1 MADHPNAATARAAL
15 EAFQS
20 GDMARVAAAIAEDAV
35 WHVPG
40 SHKWAGEYRG
50 RGDILGR
57 FEKMAA
63 EGVSQTQ
70 DDIHDVVGNDE
81 HVVALVRMT
90 LTAPGGSASTNSAFI
105 YHVRDG
111 QAVEFWAIND
121 NQAAIDALLS

>member
-20 GDMARVAAAIAEDAV
+20 GDMAKVAAAIAEDAV

-90 LTAPGGSASTNSAFI
+90 LTALGGSASTNSAFI